1 MDNNRHKTTK
11 SNKDFGKTLS
21 NLSKSIDN
29 SKFSIINNIRDSKV
43 VKIKAI
49 TKKTKKPE
57 YNRQEKIKPY
67 YDFKENIDKK
77 EKEKEISND
86 SSSDYVNEEEDD
98 FDNILRESL
107 SVQSLNIQNNKKEY
121 PFSKIEKGKIK
132 NEENQKNNIND
143 DNKSDKILYDK
154 INEHFEKID
163 FIDKYPY
170 KEKKEEKKKISEDLK
185 YKNPY
190 QETDKS
196 YNIDKLISKEKEDIS
211 KIYEIKNIDKEKYE
225 EIKSKNIFEKN
236 TENIMF
242 LIPGEVNPEPEPN
255 KLFENNEETKIRLI
269 NHNKTIENKLKE
281 IKFFERLKS
290 ISDSRFSFFEENY
303 QKDNNFLNESSFENI
318 LINEKNL
325 NILSPLTLIFQKIF
339 NPSSNIGE
347 LNFFQKIFNNEGYQ
361 AYFNESEL
369 ENIPKFFT
377 DLNYVNNLFNT
388 FDIDELNNFLEEIK
402 TWKNTFTFEQ
412 EYIHPIKYFKEKKV
426 INLKKILTVYFISP
440 YDLIIDCNS
449 RSSGIA
455 FSDTVMALNQFKF
468 HCDIKFDNKKG
479 RFRFKTNIKILN
491 SIKMVKNSWIKNTIK
506 EEGKNENDIEIID
519 NVWIPMK
526 KEILEQDVINQQI
539 MEKIYQ
545 KYLNNNL
552 NKYNSVLEDEN
563 RDIKIVDNDSDDAWD
578 SFSQKSDEEKNKEDI
593 DTQINNNNMNDLDER
608 NITILKSGGIFL
620 IAIYLIKVC
629 FSSFSLDTIFGIF
642 WIALIG
648 YLIYKFR

>member
-132 NEENQKNNIND
+132 NEEKQNNIND

-225 EIKSKNIFEKN
+225 EIKKYRQR
-236 TENIMF
+236 
-242 LIPGEVNPEPEPN
+242 
-255 KLFENNEETKIRLI
+255 KI
-269 NHNKTIENKLKE
+269 
-281 IKFFERLKS
+281 
-290 ISDSRFSFFEENY
+290 
-303 QKDNNFLNESSFENI
+303 
-318 LINEKNL
+318 
-325 NILSPLTLIFQKIF
+325 
-339 NPSSNIGE
+339 
-347 LNFFQKIFNNEGYQ
+347 
-361 AYFNESEL
+361 
-369 ENIPKFFT
+369 
-377 DLNYVNNLFNT
+377 
-388 FDIDELNNFLEEIK
+388 
-402 TWKNTFTFEQ
+402 
-412 EYIHPIKYFKEKKV
+412 
-426 INLKKILTVYFISP
+426 
-440 YDLIIDCNS
+440 
-449 RSSGIA
+449 
-455 FSDTVMALNQFKF
+455 
-468 HCDIKFDNKKG
+468 
-479 RFRFKTNIKILN
+479 
-491 SIKMVKNSWIKNTIK
+491 
-506 EEGKNENDIEIID
+506 
-519 NVWIPMK
+519 
-526 KEILEQDVINQQI
+526 
-539 MEKIYQ
+539 
-545 KYLNNNL
+545 
-552 NKYNSVLEDEN
+552 
-563 RDIKIVDNDSDDAWD
+563 
-578 SFSQKSDEEKNKEDI
+578 
-593 DTQINNNNMNDLDER
+593 
-608 NITILKSGGIFL
+608 
-620 IAIYLIKVC
+620 
-629 FSSFSLDTIFGIF
+629 
-642 WIALIG
+642 
-648 YLIYKFR
+648 